1 MTATIGI
8 EDKSDIRRFYLATAD
23 LKGYRI
29 NQLKRMQ
36 EPNSDLVLEYLNSR
50 MRDGHLKPTS
60 RASTID
66 RLSRLSIFHNN
77 KSFRELT
84 EDIYSHLDTMRRTE
98 SEDPMH
104 KWIGTFNLSAIK
116 IIAFFKWLYE
126 PDVNSQSRTV

>member
-23 LKGYRI
+23 LKGYRT

-50 MRDGHLKPTS
+50 MRDEHLKPTS

-66 RLSRLSIFHNN
+66 RMSRLSLFQNN
-77 KSFRELT
+77 KSFREMT
-84 EDIYSHLDTMRRTE
+84 GENIYSYLDSIRRTE

-104 KWIGTFNLSAIK
+104 KWIS
-116 IIAFFKWLYE
+116 
-126 PDVNSQSRTV
+126 P